1 MLNDL
6 SGIIARHA
14 KYEIKKKNYERNFNC
29 LKNYSFPTLSEIVLT
44 FNLI

>member
-14 KYEIKKKNYERNFNC
+14 KYEIKKKNYERNFV
-29 LKNYSFPTLSEIVLT
+29 KNYSFPTLSEIVLT